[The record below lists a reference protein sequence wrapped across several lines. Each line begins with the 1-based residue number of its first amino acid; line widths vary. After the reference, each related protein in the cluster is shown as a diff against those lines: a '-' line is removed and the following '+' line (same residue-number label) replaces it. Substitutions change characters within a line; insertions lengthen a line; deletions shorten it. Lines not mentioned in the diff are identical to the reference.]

1 MARSSSG
8 SRGPC
13 LCLGLLI
20 VALVARAFSSSPR
33 PVVAVVVSGAM
44 RTLPECQPTI
54 KKYILDA
61 NPSMDFHFYVYVTV
75 DEDEEVA
82 NAQQLVSAAFPVVKS
97 VLVLSGKQI
106 SRAVKRALP
115 GLDSIP
121 PGRGTARGK
130 AGNIAKMLL
139 GITLAERLRE
149 LPSPPVVRHHM
160 PPARNLSASMIA
172 QHDLVLRLRP
182 DLCFC
187 RPLNLAP
194 LLGSRAV
201 HVPWRAP
208 GMAFDQ
214 IAAGPP
220 DLMARYTG
228 AFDSTLPKDV
238 ALRRELY
245 PERALGRHLEHER
258 LPLRTLRGFHAS
270 LGRGGMGRPVSYAD
284 PYGKL
289 KLDLP
294 NVSFPAHACERK
306 AGGKGRGGRQAHAAQ
321 GATG

>member
-1 MARSSSG
+1 MASS

-13 LCLGLLI
+13 LCLALLV
-20 VALVARAFSSSPR
+20 VALLARAFSSSAR

-54 KKYILDA
+54 KKYIIDA

-97 VLVLSGKQI
+97 VLVLSGKQT
-106 SRAVKRALP
+106 SRAVKRTLP
-115 GLDSIP
+115 GLDSMP

-139 GITLAERLRE
+139 GLTLAERLRG

-160 PPARNLSASMIA
+160 PPARNLSATVA
-172 QHDLVLRLRP
+172 AHHDLVLRLRP

-194 LLGSRAV
+194 LIGSHAV
-201 HVPWRAP
+201 HVPWSAP

-220 DLMARYTG
+220 ELMARYAG

-245 PERALGRHLEHER
+245 PESALGSHLEHER

-270 LGRGGMGRPVSYAD
+270 LARGGMGRPVSFAD

-294 NVSFPAHACERK
+294 NVSFPTHACERK
-306 AGGKGRGGRQAHAAQ
+306 AGGGKGRGGRHAS
-321 GATG
+321 ATG